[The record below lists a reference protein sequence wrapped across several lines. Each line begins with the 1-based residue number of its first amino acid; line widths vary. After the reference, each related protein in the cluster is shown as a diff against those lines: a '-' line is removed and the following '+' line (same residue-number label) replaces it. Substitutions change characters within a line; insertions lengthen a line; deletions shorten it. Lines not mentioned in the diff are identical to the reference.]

1 MEVFMKSKQTAGNSW
16 NVQQNLIAII
26 GIILCGFAVNAFATF
41 QESDKIILNGVEYRL
56 LSNPMEPYFVKFPE
70 KRPPHGGCSGNWSGY
85 HAIFEIAKNKL
96 WLVDI
101 QSRSGCNGGPS
112 IMRDY
117 LDDGKDKLKAGWY
130 TGLLVVPN
138 GSMVGYPVGFGEYEK
153 YILIS
158 IEKGNYIKEFELT
171 LEHYNLLQSAL
182 RRANERPY
190 HYERILYELT
200 GAGMPQT
207 ALDYFTQM
215 RGVTGCEWITDTRW
229 YATNSEAL
237 SFTISTA
244 EELAGLAQIVNG
256 TWGGL
261 PLIDNFHGKTITLA
275 NDIDLSLYDNW
286 IPVGDYDYDSRTKT
300 NAAFTGTFD
309 GNGYTIRNLT
319 INRPAAQYQGLFG
332 YIKGAAVKNL
342 GVEEINIRSD
352 GRTGGIVGTL
362 DSAGSVTN
370 CYSIGTINSG
380 YAVGGVA
387 GYVDNGSYINNSYS
401 SGTVSG
407 GQDVGGVA
415 GTLRDSSVVANSY
428 FTGTV
433 NGGLQTG
440 GVVGFAISY
449 TGIAN
454 CYSAGT
460 VGGDRNVGGVVGW
473 LNGLSRLTNSYSA
486 AAVSG
491 SLYIGG
497 IAGGTDHSDV
507 IDCAALNHE
516 VKSYGNGILTIGAR
530 VIGNGERIT
539 TFANN
544 AAWNG
549 MKNNDGTT
557 EWLNKGADKPD
568 GADITT
574 AEIKADQTIGNRF
587 SAGNGWTTVNGLRIE
602 LGGEMVLLPVL
613 DPNFAVTLNDIRSA
627 SSISRKPKTASEQ
640 FIKVNGRT
648 LNMRFTDKGNISIFS
663 LNGARVRAVDLGKGS
678 HTLRLNDLP
687 AGMYVVRAKSGAWK
701 QSARVLVK

>member
-1 MEVFMKSKQTAGNSW
+1 MKNKQTTTNGW
-16 NVQQNLIAII
+16 NVQLNFSAII
-26 GIILCGFAVNAFATF
+26 GIILCLFAAQSFATF
-41 QESDKIILNGVEYRL
+41 QESDKIILNGAEYRL

-85 HAIFEIAKNKL
+85 HAIFEISKNKL

-101 QSRSGCNGGPS
+101 QSRTGCDGGPS
-112 IMRDY
+112 ILSNY
-117 LDDGKDKLKAGWY
+117 LDGKNDKLKADWY

-138 GSMVGYPVGFGEYEK
+138 GGMVGYPVGFGEYEK
-153 YILIS
+153 YILIE
-158 IEKGNYIKEFELT
+158 IEKGKYIREFELT

-190 HYERILYELT
+190 LYERILNELT
-200 GAGMPQT
+200 DAGMPRA

-215 RGVTGCEWITDTRW
+215 RSVPGCELTTDTRW
-229 YATNSEAL
+229 YTANPKAL

-256 TWGGL
+256 IWGGL
-261 PLIDNFHGKTITLA
+261 PLIDNFHGKTVTLA
-275 NDIDLSLYDNW
+275 NDIDLSSYDNW

-300 NAAFTGTFD
+300 NAAFAGTFD
-309 GNGYTIRNLT
+309 GNGYIIRNLT

-342 GVEEINIRSD
+342 GVEEVNIRSD
-352 GRTGGIVGTL
+352 GRTGGVAGTL
-362 DSAGSVTN
+362 DSASSVAN

-387 GYVDNGSYINNSYS
+387 GYVNNGSYINNSYS
-401 SGTVSG
+401 GGTVSG

-415 GTLRDSSVVANSY
+415 GTLRDSSIVANSY
-428 FTGTV
+428 FTGTI

-440 GVVGFAISY
+440 GVVGFAINY

-454 CYSAGT
+454 CYSSGT
-460 VGGDRNVGGVVGW
+460 VSGDRNVGGVVGW
-473 LNGLSRLTNSYSA
+473 LNGLSKMTNSYSA
-486 AAVSG
+486 ATVSG

-497 IAGGTDHSDV
+497 VAGGTDESDV

-516 VKSYGNGILTIGAR
+516 VKSYGNGIVTLGAR
-530 VIGNGERIT
+530 VIGNGKRIT
-539 TFANN
+539 AFANN
-544 AAWNG
+544 AAWDG

-557 EWLNKGADKPD
+557 EWLDKGADKPD

-574 AEIKADQTIGNRF
+574 AEIKADPTIGSRF
-587 SAGNGWTTVNGLRIE
+587 TAGNGWTTVNGLRIE

-613 DPNFAVTLNDIRSA
+613 DPNFTEISNLNPASTSRQPLTAYGQFVKVT
-627 SSISRKPKTASEQ
+627 
-640 FIKVNGRT
+640 GRT
-648 LNMRFTDKGNISIFS
+648 LNLRFTDKGNISIFS
-663 LNGARVRAVDLGKGS
+663 LNGAKVRAIDLGKGS

-687 AGMYVVRAKSGAWK
+687 TGMYVVRAKSGAWK
-701 QSARVLVK
+701 QSARILVK